1 MLRRKQENA
10 LSRGIGNFAGGI
22 FFIEW
27 WESDKKW
34 FWTFET
40 FSKLKTRFC
49 KYWTSIKIK
58 TSMTCMYKD
67 YKLKI
72 KMVQEQWLKLKMKSL
87 WGSNMKMVGN
97 EPLIKGNNNLVKG
110 SYCRRIFSSGSIN
123 KILTHGGLPF
133 SASGLM
139 GEFSH

>member
-1 MLRRKQENA
+1 
-10 LSRGIGNFAGGI
+10 
-22 FFIEW
+22 
-27 WESDKKW
+27 
-34 FWTFET
+34 
-40 FSKLKTRFC
+40 
-49 KYWTSIKIK
+49 
-58 TSMTCMYKD
+58 MTCMYKD

-72 KMVQEQWLKLKMKSL
+72 KMVEEQWLKLKMKSL

-110 SYCRRIFSSGSIN
+110 YCRRIFSSGSIN
-123 KILTHGGLPF
+123 KILTHGVLPF

>member
-1 MLRRKQENA
+1 
-10 LSRGIGNFAGGI
+10 
-22 FFIEW
+22 
-27 WESDKKW
+27 
-34 FWTFET
+34 
-40 FSKLKTRFC
+40 
-49 KYWTSIKIK
+49 
-58 TSMTCMYKD
+58 MTCMYKD

-110 SYCRRIFSSGSIN
+110 SCCRRIFCSGGIN